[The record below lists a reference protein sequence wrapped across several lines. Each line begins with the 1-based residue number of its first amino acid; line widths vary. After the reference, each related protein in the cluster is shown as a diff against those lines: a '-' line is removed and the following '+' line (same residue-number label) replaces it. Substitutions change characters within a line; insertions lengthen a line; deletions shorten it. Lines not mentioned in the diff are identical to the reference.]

1 MRATN
6 EHRRA
11 SVPTNELALFM
22 SATSR
27 VAHSDPLSVLHNG
40 DIEIVGRMPYSSNA
54 TFLVKIFVDEVEQ
67 CQAIYKP
74 LKGEQPLWDFE
85 PGLFRREVAA
95 YELSEALGFDLVPPT
110 VVRDGPF
117 GEGSVQ
123 WFIEANP
130 ELHYFTF
137 IEDHPETHD
146 QLRLMAIFDIVA
158 NNTDRKGGH
167 VLLDSNGHIWGIDHG
182 VCFSGDFK
190 LRTVIWDF
198 ATEKL
203 SADHL
208 SALEVIS
215 QQVPLRVATLLN
227 AEEVDALK
235 ERVEWLLEN
244 KVLPYDPSGRRVP
257 WPLL

>member
-1 MRATN
+1 MVDIDALLR
-6 EHRRA
+6 
-11 SVPTNELALFM
+11 LA
-22 SATSR
+22 
-27 VAHSDPLSVLHNG
+27 
-40 DIEIVGRMPYSSNA
+40 DIEVEGRMPYSSNA

-182 VCFSGDFK
+182 VCFSADFK

-227 AEEVDALK
+227 AEEVEALK

>member
-1 MRATN
+1 MRTPN

-27 VAHSDPLSVLHNG
+27 VAHSDPLRVLRNG
-40 DIEIVGRMPYSSNA
+40 EMEIVGRMPYSSNA
-54 TFLVKIFVDEVEQ
+54 TFLVKILVDEVEQ

-182 VCFSGDFK
+182 VCFSADFK

-227 AEEVDALK
+227 AEEVEALK

>member
-1 MRATN
+1 
-6 EHRRA
+6 
-11 SVPTNELALFM
+11 M

-27 VAHSDPLSVLHNG
+27 VAHSDPLGVLCNG
-40 DIEIVGRMPYSSNA
+40 EMEIVGRMPYSSNA

-182 VCFSGDFK
+182 VCFSADFK
-190 LRTVIWDF
+190 LRTVI
-198 ATEKL
+198 
-203 SADHL
+203 
-208 SALEVIS
+208 
-215 QQVPLRVATLLN
+215 
-227 AEEVDALK
+227 
-235 ERVEWLLEN
+235 
-244 KVLPYDPSGRRVP
+244 
-257 WPLL
+257 